1 MGGRREDIND
11 VLDDVIVKIN
21 RITDH
26 VWPPPFPAGYQLT
39 AVQLRGAGENEAANQ
54 FTRDM
59 TATFQSLMNVIA
71 PWDLE
76 QCLMGPCDQPKLL
89 SPNTE
94 PPLRSLTATPGN
106 SWASVAA
113 TEPVADKH
121 GIIKFRP
128 SDTVKRSI
136 EAHEQQEYGHDARNR
151 RVVWVS
157 PWTESRPLS
166 DVANEMREVGA
177 IYSIAFAPEAQA
189 VCIIFQHAYCAV
201 QFMHDCAE
209 YVSRHGT
216 SPFGSEHD
224 VSPGLPYPLN
234 DSLRRMD
241 PPHNERRRL
250 TFARSQ
256 LFSNGISE
264 ARFRKDIEEIVG
276 PSNVERLW
284 LFNTGNATVVFSAVP
299 LAKMVREAFLQH
311 SRIKKDPYEGVM
323 VSFSHDPCERDLHLV
338 SQIPG
343 HANYIG
349 GNGSGNGT
357 SYNRTRSNT
366 ISTDYSTASS
376 RRMSATSADYRTAP
390 KRRTT
395 GSAKPSIDEDG
406 WQTVKKRR

>member
-1 MGGRREDIND
+1 MGGPREDIND

-26 VWPPPFPAGYQLT
+26 
-39 AVQLRGAGENEAANQ
+39 LRGAGENEAANQ

-76 QCLMGPCDQPKLL
+76 QCLMHSCSQQKLM
-89 SPNTE
+89 SAKTE
-94 PPLRSLTATPGN
+94 PPPRSFSTTPSN
-106 SWASVAA
+106 TWASVAA

-128 SDTVKRSI
+128 SDAVKRTI
-136 EAHEQQEYGHDARNR
+136 EPQEKQEHRHDARDR

-157 PWTESRPLS
+157 PWSEMRPLS
-166 DVANEMREVGA
+166 DISNEMREVGA
-177 IYSIAFAPEAQA
+177 IYSIAYAPEAQA

-201 QFMHDCAE
+201 QFMHNCAE
-209 YVSRHGT
+209 YIGRHGI

-224 VSPGLPYPLN
+224 VSPGLPYQVN
-234 DSLRRMD
+234 DGLRRMD

-264 ARFRKDIEEIVG
+264 ARFRKDIEDIVG
-276 PSNVERLW
+276 PSNIERLW

-299 LAKMVREAFLQH
+299 LAKMVRETFLKN
-311 SRIKKDPYEGVM
+311 SRTKRHAYEGVM

-349 GNGSGNGT
+349 GNGSDNGNGY
-357 SYNRTRSNT
+357 SRTRSNT
-366 ISTDYSTASS
+366 ISTDYSNASS
-376 RRMSATSADYRTAP
+376 RRMSANSSDFQTAL
-390 KRRTT
+390 KRRNT
-395 GSAKPSIDEDG
+395 GSMKPPVDEDG